1 MINEEERKALAA
13 LRFNWAPTP
22 DDVWKPTPFHVEGLH
37 RDIARTV
44 LDSVAE
50 ADGSVDSSPVG
61 VAVLGQ
67 RGTGKT
73 HLLGVVRQEVQQRG
87 GFFFLVSL
95 LEASAFWRSTAMS
108 MLADFARPMPDGT
121 TQLRMFLRRLADLVG
136 AQRAV
141 RRAVTGDTEL
151 SRSALDAFVDLI
163 RKANR
168 QIGTECQDTARALV
182 LYAAESPALQDIGYD
197 FLCSSDEEE
206 PGSRAAWGVRR
217 NKRAPQE
224 VVKDTSRL
232 LAMVGPTVIAVDQ
245 IDLMVA
251 QSVKTT
257 HTEARGETDWQT
269 SLLLEQIASGLMS
282 LRETTRRS
290 LSVVSCL
297 PQTWQ
302 NVKEQATDTVQDRFR
317 EAIWLK
323 EIPSVEVGRELVEK
337 RFAVAFDELGFRP
350 AYPTWPVHPAA
361 FDEVVDFTPREL
373 LRRIDTHVRACLAA
387 GEVRELTH
395 LLHSAD
401 DQVNIDAAPAPA
413 ALTAPAGGRPDE
425 FSKIDIRYV
434 ELVAAADPE
443 PAVLQQ
449 SEDARVP
456 VLLQAGLTA
465 WIAEQ
470 GAADEFS
477 LDPLPAGGKPALHA
491 RLRHSLDEES
501 EDEEHWSFRA
511 ISAPHHIAALNRI
524 RNAVTTAGLT
534 EGVSKRRLFLLRSAP
549 WSAGAR
555 TREVLD
561 AFERAG
567 GRTISFPAA
576 DISRL
581 AALEQL
587 IRNYGLE
594 TLRPWFADR
603 RPAAEI
609 TCLAEA
615 LGSRHDAP
623 EVRPQPPVA
632 VPDPAPQPL
641 EQAPYPEAGQGESPS
656 FRAVGRA
663 WVPTTPRSAGA
674 APWSTDPTPEPLNL
688 FQPEPRGAHTPRPT
702 SRSDEPQGEVEK
714 GSLGPTP
721 DSRPVAGIDPQHVVL
736 GTAVGRSDPVRIG
749 LESLRRHTVIF
760 AGSGSGKTVLIR
772 RLVEE
777 CALRGVSAIVLDANN
792 DLARLGEAWPA
803 PPSGWGPDD
812 ADRAAAYLSGT
823 DVVIWTPGRQGG
835 RPLAFHPLPRFVD
848 VLDDPDGF
856 TAAVNAAVATLA
868 PHARVD
874 GGTDKARLGRAV
886 LREALISYARTG
898 SNDLREFTEV
908 LNDLPDGV
916 SQLDGALKL
925 AASMAQLLKAA
936 QINDPLFGGT
946 GTPVDPGELF
956 TPEPGRRAR
965 VSVIS
970 FVGLPEDHQ
979 RQSFVNQLQ
988 LALFTWIKRHPAG
1001 DRPLGGLFVM
1011 DEAQTLAPSGAVT
1024 ACTQSTLALT
1034 SQARKYGLG
1043 LVFATQAPKAL
1054 HNQIPGNAATQ
1065 FIGLLTAPVQ
1075 IEAARDLARAKSADI
1090 SDVGKLR
1097 TGQFY
1102 ASVEGARFVKTQAPM
1117 CLSHHPRSPLTTEEV
1132 VHRTATS
1139 VPRP

>member
-1 MINEEERKALAA
+1 MADEERRALAA

-22 DDVWKPTPFHVEGLH
+22 DDVWKPAPFHVEGLH
-37 RDIARTV
+37 HDVVNTV
-44 LDSVAE
+44 LDSFIE
-50 ADGSVDSSPVG
+50 ADGSADSSPVG
-61 VAVLGQ
+61 VAILGQ

-73 HLLGVVRQEVQQRG
+73 HLLGTVRQEVQLRG
-87 GFFFLVSL
+87 GFFFLVAL
-95 LEASAFWRSTAMS
+95 LEARAFWHSTAMS

-121 TQLRMFLRRLADLVG
+121 TQLRTFLRRLADMVG
-136 AQRAV
+136 SPRSV
-141 RRAVTGDTEL
+141 RRAVTGETEL

-182 LYAAESPALQDIGYD
+182 LYAAEPAAVQDIGYD

-206 PGSRAAWGVRR
+206 PGTRAGWGLRRSR
-217 NKRAPQE
+217 RAPQE
-224 VVKDTSRL
+224 VVRDASRL

-251 QSVKTT
+251 QSVKATNQDV
-257 HTEARGETDWQT
+257 RGETDWQT
-269 SLLLEQIASGLMS
+269 SLLLEQVASGLMA

-297 PQTWQ
+297 PQTWR

-317 EAIWLK
+317 EAAPLK
-323 EIPSVEVGRELVEK
+323 EIPSSEVGRELIEK
-337 RFAVAFDELGFRP
+337 RFAVIFDELGFEP
-350 AYPTWPVHPAA
+350 PYPTWPIHRSAL
-361 FDEVVDFTPREL
+361 DEVVGFTPREL
-373 LRRIDTHVRACLAA
+373 LRRIDSHVRACLVA
-387 GEVRELTH
+387 GEVRELRH
-395 LLHSAD
+395 LLHSTAD
-401 DQVNIDAAPAPA
+401 QAAVVAEPTRAVHAPPAGDRGDEFDKIDARYAVLITQADS
-413 ALTAPAGGRPDE
+413 ALAT
-425 FSKIDIRYV
+425 
-434 ELVAAADPE
+434 
-443 PAVLQQ
+443 LQQ
-449 SEDARVP
+449 SEDVRVP
-456 VLLQAGLTA
+456 PLLQAGLTA

-470 GAADEFS
+470 GNTVEAFS

-511 ISAPHHIAALNRI
+511 VSASHHIAALNRI

-534 EGVSKRRLFLLRSAP
+534 EGIAKRRLFLLRSAP

-567 GRTISFPAA
+567 GRTLPFPAA
-576 DISRL
+576 DICRM

-587 IRNYGLE
+587 IQHYGLE

-603 RPAAEI
+603 RPASDI
-609 TCLAEA
+609 TCLRES
-615 LGSRHDAP
+615 LGSRRVAS
-623 EVRPQPPVA
+623 EPQPRTVA
-632 VPDPAPQPL
+632 EPKSAPA
-641 EQAPYPEAGQGESPS
+641 A
-656 FRAVGRA
+656 
-663 WVPTTPRSAGA
+663 
-674 APWSTDPTPEPLNL
+674 
-688 FQPEPRGAHTPRPT
+688 
-702 SRSDEPQGEVEK
+702 EPQMPSPARVIERAPVTAT
-714 GSLGPTP
+714 PTLATLAHRSTESAAAQGAP
-721 DSRPVAGIDPQHVVL
+721 GARPVAGIDPRSLTL
-736 GTAVGRSDPVRIG
+736 GAVAGRPDPVRIN

-760 AGSGSGKTVLIR
+760 AGTGSGKTVLIR

-777 CALRGVSAIVLDANN
+777 CALRGVSAIVLDPNN
-792 DLARLGEAWPA
+792 DLARLGEAWPT
-803 PPSGWGPDD
+803 PPVGWRSDD
-812 ADRAAAYLSGT
+812 ANRAEAYLSGT
-823 DVVIWTPGRQGG
+823 DVVIWTPGRQSG
-835 RPLAFHPLPRFVD
+835 RPLTFQPLPKFAD

-868 PHARVD
+868 PHARVS

-898 SNDLREFTEV
+898 ANDLREFVEV

-916 SQLDGALKL
+916 SQLDGAPKL
-925 AASMAQLLKAA
+925 GAGIAQLLKAA
-936 QINDPLFGGT
+936 LIDDPLFGGV
-946 GTPVDPGELF
+946 GTPVDPGELL
-956 TPEPGRRAR
+956 TPNPGRRAR

-970 FVGLPEDHQ
+970 FVGLPENHQ

-988 LALFTWIKRHPAG
+988 LALFTWIKRNPAA

-1024 ACTQSTLALT
+1024 ACTESTLALT

-1043 LVFATQAPKAL
+1043 LVFATQSPKAL

-1065 FIGLLTAPVQ
+1065 FFGLLTAPVQ
-1075 IEAARDLARAKSADI
+1075 IEAAREVARAKGTDVPDI
-1090 SDVGKLR
+1090 GKMR

-1102 ASVEGARFVKTQAPM
+1102 VGVEGARFAKMQAPM

-1132 VHRTATS
+1132 VHRAAVPTS
-1139 VPRP
+1139 GGR